1 MKKRS
6 VVDFTALT
14 SFLESVQSY
23 TEDLI
28 FGVVPGQALYHYT
41 DLSGLQGILQ
51 HDDLWLTH
59 SRYLNDDEEI
69 THGYR
74 IVKEVIEEQRA
85 GATPD
90 RLQFLDGLF
99 ELVKEPSEEGVYICS
114 FCLDDNLLSQWRG
127 YGANGM
133 GVSLKFDPSGF
144 SYITGPDSPKNGL
157 MRLWKVFYPA
167 ATQKNIIAEAIRF
180 ALSYGAA
187 DRTPQERASQ
197 AADAIQFF
205 IPTFKNEGFI
215 EEKECRLIFT
225 PSPDFSGHP
234 RFRVARGMLIPYYSL
249 KELTGS
255 AYAQRKLPLTGIRV
269 GPSANKRLNVESTK
283 MVLAQTAYPVEVESS
298 QTSFRGT

>member
-6 VVDFTALT
+6 SDDFATLT
-14 SFLESVQSY
+14 SFLEQVKSY
-23 TEDLI
+23 TPDLI
-28 FGVVPGQALYHYT
+28 FVKDPSQALYHYT
-41 DLSGLQGILQ
+41 DLGGLQGILQ
-51 HDDLWLTH
+51 NDDLWLTH

-74 IVKEVIEEQRA
+74 IVKTVIEEEQNKPKLTKER
-85 GATPD
+85 
-90 RLQFLDGLF
+90 QKFLAGLF

-144 SYITGPDSPKNGL
+144 SYITGGDSPKNGL

-167 ATQKNIIAEAIRF
+167 DTQKEIIRQAINF
-180 ALSYGAA
+180 GFKQKVKTVQEKADKAA
-187 DRTPQERASQ
+187 Y
-197 AADAIQFF
+197 AIQFF
-205 IPTFKNEGFI
+205 IPTFKNAGFV

-225 PSPDFSGHP
+225 PSPDFAGHP

-249 KELTGS
+249 KELTS
-255 AYAQRKLPLTGIRV
+255 VTPTARKLPLTGVRV
-269 GPSANKRLNVESTK
+269 GPSSNKRLNVESTR
-283 MVLAQTAYPVEVESS
+283 MVLNQTGYSVRVDVSE
-298 QTSFRGT
+298 TSFRGM